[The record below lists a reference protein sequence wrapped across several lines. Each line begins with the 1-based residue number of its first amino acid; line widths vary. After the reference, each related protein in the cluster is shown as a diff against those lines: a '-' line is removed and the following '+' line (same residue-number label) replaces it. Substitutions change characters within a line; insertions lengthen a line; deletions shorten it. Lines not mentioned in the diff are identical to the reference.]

1 MDAETAGR
9 FIQEAV
15 PDLHVESVVF
25 EGEGDFCRAY
35 TVNGTW
41 MFRLAH
47 NNEASRSLRVETAL
61 LPQLAPTLPLPIPR
75 IEYSGF
81 IGRSRLAFVG
91 YRKIPG
97 DALAPARLTALDDAG
112 QERCARDLAGF
123 LQQLHAFPAA
133 QARQAG
139 VVDSEYPFSRTESGI
154 SEGTAAEQYAQALTQ
169 LGQYARIDADTRA
182 YCARLVDQ
190 LLAPEQP
197 GALPPALVHG
207 DLSAEH
213 VLADP
218 ATGQITGVIDYT
230 DVLITDPLLDVM
242 YLYANYGEAFV
253 GRLLPHYHTGDPA
266 PILARVRLLYAWYT
280 TLRLLWAL
288 DHDYAPG
295 IELRGRQLATL
306 REP

>member
-35 TVNGTW
+35 TVNGEW

-47 NNEASRSLRVETAL
+47 NNEATRSLQCETAL
-61 LPQLAPTLPLPIPR
+61 LPQLAPTLTLPIPH
-75 IEYSGF
+75 IEYSGYV
-81 IGRSRLAFVG
+81 GRSRLAFVG
-91 YRKIPG
+91 YRKILG
-97 DALAPARLTALDDAG
+97 AALAPDRLAALDDAA
-112 QERCARDLAGF
+112 QERCARDLGGF
-123 LQQLHAFPAA
+123 LKQLHAFPAE

-154 SEGTAAEQYAQALTQ
+154 TEGTATEQYAQALAQ
-169 LGQYARIDADTRA
+169 LGQYSQVDAATHA
-182 YCARLVDQ
+182 YCAQVVDQ
-190 LLAPEQP
+190 LLAPQ
-197 GALPPALVHG
+197 GAGTLPPALVHG

-213 VLADP
+213 VLCDP
-218 ATGQITGVIDYT
+218 ATRQITGVIDFT
-230 DVLITDPLLDVM
+230 DVLITDPLLDLT
-242 YLYANYGEAFV
+242 YLYANYGPAFV
-253 GRLLPHYHTGDPA
+253 ARLLPHYHAGDPA

-280 TLRLLWAL
+280 ALRLLWAL

-295 IELRGRQLATL
+295 IELRGRQLAEL

>member
-15 PDLHVESVVF
+15 PDLHVETVVF

-35 TVNGTW
+35 TVNDTW

-47 NNEASRSLRVETAL
+47 NNEATRSLQCETAV

-81 IGRSRLAFVG
+81 IGRNRLAFVG

-97 DALAPARLTALDDAG
+97 EVLAPAALAALDDAT
-112 QERCARDLAGF
+112 QERCARDLGGF
-123 LQQLHAFPAA
+123 LQQLHAFPAE

-154 SEGTAAEQYAQALTQ
+154 SEGTAAEQYAQALAQ
-169 LGQYARIDADTRA
+169 LAQYAQVDAATRA
-182 YCARLVDQ
+182 YCARLVDD
-190 LLAPEQP
+190 LLAPQP
-197 GALPPALVHG
+197 AGALPPALVHG

-213 VLADP
+213 VLSDP
-218 ATGQITGVIDYT
+218 ATRQITGVIDFT

-242 YLYANYGEAFV
+242 YLYANYGPAFV
-253 GRLLPHYHTGDPA
+253 ARLLPHYHAGDA
-266 PILARVRLLYAWYT
+266 AAILARVRLLYAWYT
-280 TLRLLWAL
+280 ALRLLWAL

-295 IELRGRQLATL
+295 IELRGRQLAEL
-306 REP
+306 RGQ